1 MFDWFAQDLWLVNVA
16 ECYLTISSKV
26 AVEILVWIIT
36 LIIGMHTDI
45 NILNFDFHVCDL
57 WKKTILNC
65 IYLVN
70 SFCIVV

>member
-1 MFDWFAQDLWLVNVA
+1 MFDWFAQNLWLVNDA

-45 NILNFDFHVCDL
+45 NILNFDFHVCEL
-57 WKKTILNC
+57 WKKIQYPKL
-65 IYLVN
+65 YL
-70 SFCIVV
+70 SC